1 MNMRVR
7 NFDNSRK
14 SFPMSIPEG
23 YLDSLQERL
32 CTIPNGAEQN
42 AGPFQRLVPYF
53 ALAACFLAILLV
65 GNFVLNTTSERMTG
79 DYMNEAFY
87 ADLMELPDEA
97 FHSLMYEQDT
107 ISYSDVIDYLI
118 ESGASSEIIEY
129 TNLIAKK

>member
-14 SFPMSIPEG
+14 SFPMSVPEG
-23 YLDSLQERL
+23 YFDSLQERL
-32 CTIPNGAEQN
+32 CAIPDGGAQN
-42 AGPFQRLVPYF
+42 AGPFQRLAPYF

-65 GNFVLNTTSERMTG
+65 GNFVLNTTSEKMTG

-87 ADLMELPDEA
+87 ADMMDVPDEA
-97 FHSLMYEQDT
+97 FHTVTYEQDT

-118 ESGASSEIIEY
+118 ASGASSEIIEY